1 MLAQISN
8 IFILLG
14 AIFMFIAALGLW
26 RLEDLYLK
34 MHAATKAGTLG
45 CGLILFG
52 VGLQIKN
59 LHSITDIVLLI
70 IFIALTNPI
79 SAHLI
84 GKLNYIRGKLDFG
97 WRRRRDV
104 QLWQSDTDG
113 LCVYQQ

>member
-1 MLAQISN
+1 MLTYISSLC
-8 IFILLG
+8 ILLG
-14 AIFMFIAALGLW
+14 AIFICIAALGLW
-26 RLEDLYLK
+26 RLEGLYLK

-59 LHSITDIVLLI
+59 LHSFTEIIILI

-84 GKLNYIRGKLDFG
+84 GKLHYLK
-97 WRRRRDV
+97 
-104 QLWQSDTDG
+104 SES
-113 LCVYQQ
+113 